1 MGYLVVSQ
9 CYQTLEDAQAMAAS
23 FSSGYQV
30 VACSATSPFVELT
43 ADQKAQMFQNGM
55 ELGAAVSVVLVI
67 AWAFTAMRR
76 AL

>member
-9 CYQTLEDAQAMAAS
+9 CFQTLEDAQAMAAS

-43 ADQKAQMFQNGM
+43 PDQKAQMFQNGM
-55 ELGAAVSVVLVI
+55 ELGGAVSVVLVI

>member
-9 CYQTLEDAQAMAAS
+9 CYQTLDDAQAMAAS
-23 FSSGYQV
+23 FSSGYQL

-43 ADQKAQMFQNGM
+43 ADQKAHMFQNGM
-55 ELGAAVSVVLVI
+55 ELGASVSVVLVI
-67 AWAFTAMRR
+67 AWAFAAMRR

>member
-9 CYQTLEDAQAMAAS
+9 CYQNLVDAQAVAAS

-43 ADQKAQMFQNGM
+43 PDQKAQMFQNGM
-55 ELGAAVSVVLVI
+55 ELGGAVSVVLVI

>member
-9 CYQTLEDAQAMAAS
+9 CYQNLEDAQAVAAS

-43 ADQKAQMFQNGM
+43 PDQKAQMFQNGM
-55 ELGAAVSVVLVI
+55 ELGGAVSVVLVI